1 MTQASQADSHPQE
14 LILLVDDDE
23 AVRRALVWTLNSCY
37 RVIEA
42 SSRAEAI
49 KVLEHE
55 TVDIVV
61 SDLHLPPRIDDI
73 SEGLAII
80 EAARE
85 KSPPVEV
92 VVITG
97 TDDKTL

>member
-1 MTQASQADSHPQE
+1 MTQATQADPHPKE
-14 LILLVDDDE
+14 IILLVDDDE
-23 AVRRALVWTLNSCY
+23 AVRRALVWTLNSTY

-49 KVLEHE
+49 KALKQEN
-55 TVDIVV
+55 VDIVV
-61 SDLHLPPRIDDI
+61 SDLHLPPRIDEI

-85 KSPPVEV
+85 KSQPVQV
-92 VVITG
+92 VVSTG
-97 TDDKTL
+97 TNDKT